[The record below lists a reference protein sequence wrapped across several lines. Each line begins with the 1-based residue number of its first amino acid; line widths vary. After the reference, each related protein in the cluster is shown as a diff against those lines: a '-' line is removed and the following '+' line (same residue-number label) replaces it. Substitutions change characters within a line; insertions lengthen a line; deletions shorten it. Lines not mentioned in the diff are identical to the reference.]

1 MLSISM
7 LIFTMIRSLDDLK
20 RTAENSTHFDT
31 ALSMAAKREREVAMK
46 TDAMRVLH
54 KNLGF

>member
-1 MLSISM
+1 
-7 LIFTMIRSLDDLK
+7 MIRSLDDLK